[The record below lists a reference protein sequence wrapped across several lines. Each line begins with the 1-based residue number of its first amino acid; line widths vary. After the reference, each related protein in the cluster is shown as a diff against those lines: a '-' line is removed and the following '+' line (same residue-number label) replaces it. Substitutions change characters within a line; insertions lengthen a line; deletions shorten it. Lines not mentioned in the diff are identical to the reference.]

1 MKQWLVSKRN
11 SSKPRRWKIIRLV
24 SQVASRLAPDR
35 SVWRIKYLVGFS
47 SAQIRGEVSGASVR
61 PSRDEHSNGTRSIDE
76 RIRLASHTCTGT
88 ASRSC
93 FLSNRG
99 DPSTGRR
106 GKFIY
111 TYRDSRRLYDRPR
124 IAVLMAQRVFTSLP
138 SSFVRSTRFR
148 SVSNEKEI
156 ILGKK
161 WKFSR
166 FIRVPRLAEGRK
178 RATGTM
184 AGPASGEIQ
193 R

>member
-11 SSKPRRWKIIRLV
+11 SSKPRRCKIIRLV

-138 SSFVRSTRFR
+138 SSFVRSIW
-148 SVSNEKEI
+148 NEEEI

-161 WKFSR
+161 WKFPR

>member
-1 MKQWLVSKRN
+1 M
-11 SSKPRRWKIIRLV
+11 

-138 SSFVRSTRFR
+138 SSFVRSIW
-148 SVSNEKEI
+148 NEEEI

-161 WKFSR
+161 WKFPR